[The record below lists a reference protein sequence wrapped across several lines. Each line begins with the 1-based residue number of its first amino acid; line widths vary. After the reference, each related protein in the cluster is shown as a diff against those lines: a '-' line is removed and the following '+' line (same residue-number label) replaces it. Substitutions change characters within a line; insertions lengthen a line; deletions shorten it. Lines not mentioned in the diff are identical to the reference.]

1 MKILIVED
9 ETMVARSLKRM
20 IAEILGPR
28 LISLEHR
35 ETLLEG
41 EAYLVENA
49 IDLLLLDLN
58 LNGSNGFDLLKKVTA
73 KSFQTIIVSAN
84 SDQAIKAFEHGVVDF
99 VPKPF
104 TQDRLSQ
111 ALNRLVSSK
120 VDNNSGHGMAQFL
133 GVRLGGKT
141 RLVPVADIL
150 FIKGADK
157 YSELQ
162 LMDGSVLLHEKNLRQ
177 LMVLLPSTFQRI
189 HKSTIIDLANIKDLI
204 SHRGSKYEAR
214 LQDGSCISVGRSF
227 VSELRARLG

>member
-9 ETMVARSLKRM
+9 EAMVARSLKRM
-20 IAEILGPR
+20 ITEILGSR
-28 LISLEHR
+28 LISLAHR

-41 EAYLVENA
+41 EVYLAENA

-58 LNGSNGFDLLKKVTA
+58 LNGSSGFDLLTNVTA

-84 SDQAIKAFEHGVVDF
+84 SDQAIEAFEHGVVDF

-104 TQDRLSQ
+104 TQERLTQALDRLGSSE
-111 ALNRLVSSK
+111 VS
-120 VDNNSGHGMAQFL
+120 NNSGHGKAQFL

-141 RLVPVADIL
+141 RLVPVVDIL
-150 FIKGADK
+150 LIKGADK

-189 HKSTIIDLANIKDLI
+189 HKSTIVDLVNIKDLI

-214 LQDGSCISVGRSF
+214 LKDGNCTPVGRSF
-227 VSELRARLG
+227 VAELRARLG

>member
-9 ETMVARSLKRM
+9 EAMVARSLKRM
-20 IAEILGPR
+20 VTEILGPQ
-28 LISLEHR
+28 LVSLEHR

-41 EAYLVENA
+41 EDYLAENT

-58 LNGSNGFDLLKKVTA
+58 LNGSSGFDLLKNVTA

-104 TQDRLSQ
+104 TQERLSQ
-111 ALNRLVSSK
+111 ALGRLDPSQL
-120 VDNNSGHGMAQFL
+120 DNNAGGGKAQFL

-150 FIKGADK
+150 LIKGADK

-177 LMVLLPSTFQRI
+177 LMLLLPNTFQRI
-189 HKSTIIDLANIKDLI
+189 HKSAIVDMANIKDLV

-214 LQDGSCISVGRSF
+214 LKDGTCISVGRAF